1 MRFDL
6 VLINYPFELFSAS
19 MTKTSFLIGAPL
31 HSQQHL
37 YPAPISKSEKGSEE
51 YFIPSSSKK
60 IGVRSQIFTNVFDIG
75 LEKDYIDHTLVKR
88 VSRQKSPVLSRL
100 VSGSACLKGRF
111 SNELPYLGYPLLN
124 KKEKPVNVL
133 LLLRAIHKI
142 GLNADLLKESYFF
155 RSDAHASLI
164 GFLINSCD
172 QNLLKNR
179 TKFLK
184 NVSFTMKVIKIHRS
198 SNWKV
203 ETRIGLYF
211 DDKSGYFFDIKK

>member
-1 MRFDL
+1 MRFDP
-6 VLINYPFELFSAS
+6 VLTNYLFELFSAN
-19 MTKTSFLIGAPL
+19 MTKRSFLIDAPL

-37 YPAPISKSEKGSEE
+37 YPAPIPKTKKVSEE
-51 YFIPSSSKK
+51 FFVPSFSQK
-60 IGVRSQIFTNVFDIG
+60 IGVKSQIFTNAFDIG

-133 LLLRAIHKI
+133 RLLRALHKI
-142 GLNADLLKESYFF
+142 DLNADLLKQPYFF
-155 RSDAHASLI
+155 RSAAHGSSL

-184 NVSFTMKVIKIHRS
+184 NVSFTTKVVKTHRS
-198 SNWKV
+198 SKWKV
-203 ETRIGLYF
+203 EIGIGFYF
-211 DDKSGYFFDIKK
+211 DDKIFIPLR